1 MQEIN
6 FFYIEFIEIVN
17 LIVFG
22 IYRHRMIRI
31 IERSL
36 YGVTLYKNDLTF
48 SSGKMFVSL
57 EERKLLKPEF
67 MRDTSEFD

>member
-1 MQEIN
+1 
-6 FFYIEFIEIVN
+6 
-17 LIVFG
+17 
-22 IYRHRMIRI
+22 MIRI

-48 SSGKMFVSL
+48 SSWKMFVSL